1 MIEFSSVEYRH
12 PNGVIALR
20 DIDLKIRKGE
30 VLGIVGENGAGKT
43 TLIKHTNGLLKPSKG
58 KVTAFDVD
66 TNDESVANLSRKVG
80 IIFQN
85 PDHQIFSE
93 SVESEV
99 KFALKNFGLQEEEIV
114 ERLDWALNFFD
125 LERYRITS
133 PILLSGGEK
142 KRLCIASVLAWDP
155 DVVVMDEPTV
165 GQDFIQKERL
175 TKIIQMLV
183 AKGKTIVIVSHDIE
197 FIWPLQPRVI
207 VMSGGRI
214 IADNKADKIFQDK
227 EILDKSR
234 IIKPQLQKLSEKLH
248 VESPDAFS
256 NVIDAK
262 QWIISRL
269 DSD

>member
-1 MIEFSSVEYRH
+1 MIEFSSVEYKH

-20 DIDLKIRKGE
+20 DIDLKIKKGE
-30 VLGIVGENGAGKT
+30 VLVIVGENGAGKT
-43 TLIKHTNGLLKPSKG
+43 TLIKHTNGLLKPSNG
-58 KVTAFDVD
+58 KVTVFNAD
-66 TNDESVANLSRKVG
+66 TKDESIANLSRKVG

-99 KFALKNFGLQEEEIV
+99 KFALKNFGLQEEMIT
-114 ERLDWALNFFD
+114 ERLEWALNFFD
-125 LERYRITS
+125 LERYRTTS
-133 PILLSGGEK
+133 PMLLSGGEK

-175 TKIIQMLV
+175 TQIIQMLV
-183 AKGKTIVIVSHDIE
+183 SKGKTVVIVSHDIE

-207 VMSGGRI
+207 VMCGGRI
-214 IADNKADKIFQDK
+214 IADNNAIKIFQDK
-227 EILDKSR
+227 KVLDKAR
-234 IIKPQLQKLSEKLH
+234 IVKPQLQDLSEKIH
-248 VESPDAFS
+248 GKPSGVFS
-256 NVIDAK
+256 NVNNAK
-262 QWIISRL
+262 QWIISKL

>member
-12 PNGVIALR
+12 PNGIIALR
-20 DIDLKIRKGE
+20 DIDLKIRTGE
-30 VLGIVGENGAGKT
+30 VLVIVGENGAGKT

-58 KVTAFDVD
+58 KVSVFDLD
-66 TNDESVANLSRKVG
+66 TSKESVANLSRKVG

-85 PDHQIFSE
+85 PNHQLFSE
-93 SVESEV
+93 SVENEV
-99 KFALKNFGLQEEEIV
+99 EFALKNFGFQEKLKV
-114 ERLDWALNFFD
+114 ERLEWALNFFD
-125 LERYRITS
+125 LARYKTTS

-165 GQDFIQKERL
+165 GQDFVQKERL
-175 TKIIQMLV
+175 TQVIRMLV
-183 AKGKTIVIVSHDIE
+183 SNGKAVVLVSHDIE

-207 VMSGGRI
+207 VMSEGRI
-214 IADNKADKIFQDK
+214 IADNKADKIFQNK